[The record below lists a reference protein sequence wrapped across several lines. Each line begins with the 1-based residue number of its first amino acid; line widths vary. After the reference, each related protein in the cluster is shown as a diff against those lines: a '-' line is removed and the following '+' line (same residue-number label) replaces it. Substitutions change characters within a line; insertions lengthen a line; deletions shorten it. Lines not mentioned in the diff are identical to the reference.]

1 MYDVRHRAAYH
12 PEYPTVLT
20 ALEIDNAVVANS
32 LIDMRSIE
40 TVLLIKNNSV
50 ARAVMQ
56 SQKPPKN
63 CREAFTADGDQVFAG
78 RYYSSEYTRP
88 KFLSRDVDSEISDLE
103 DEVENKKAQ
112 ILNLQQ
118 HLSTLQKDIKCNEEL
133 LRRYQLHYKE
143 LKMKIRKSISEIREL
158 ENIEEH
164 QSVDIATLED
174 EAQENKIKMKMVE
187 KNMEQQ
193 KKIWNILKA

>member
-1 MYDVRHRAAYH
+1 M
-12 PEYPTVLT
+12 
-20 ALEIDNAVVANS
+20 ANS
-32 LIDMRSIE
+32 LIDMRGIE

-63 CREAFTADGDQVFAG
+63 CREAFTAEGDQVFAG
-78 RYYSSEYTRP
+78 RYYSSENTRP

-103 DEVENKKAQ
+103 NEVENKMAQ

-118 HLSTLQKDIKCNEEL
+118 HLSDLEKDIKRNEEL
-133 LRRYQLHYKE
+133 LKRCQLHYKE
-143 LKMKIRKSISEIREL
+143 LEMKIRKSNSEIREL

-174 EAQENKIKMKMVE
+174 EAQENKSKMKMVE
-187 KNMEQQ
+187 KHMEQQ
-193 KKIWNILKA
+193 KKIWSILKV

>member
-1 MYDVRHRAAYH
+1 MRLRAAYH
-12 PEYPTVLT
+12 PEFPTVLT

-78 RYYSSEYTRP
+78 RYYSSESTRP

-103 DEVENKKAQ
+103 TEIENKKGH
-112 ILNLQQ
+112 IMNLQ
-118 HLSTLQKDIKCNEEL
+118 HRLSALEKDIKRNEEL
-133 LRRYQLHYKE
+133 LKRCQLHYKE
-143 LKMKIRKSISEIREL
+143 IKMKIRKNISEIREL

-174 EAQENKIKMKMVE
+174 EAEENKIKNANGGE
-187 KNMEQQ
+187 KYGATKRKHGES
-193 KKIWNILKA
+193 